1 LKIGMMIKKIPIFL
15 FFFLALSGWGLCEEQ
30 TILKK
35 QFNEPMEIT
44 SDRMEAFND
53 KKLII
58 FSGNA
63 RITQGKNV
71 LKSDRLLL
79 YYKGKLKTENQKG
92 GISTE
97 QNDNLEKIDAQ
108 GNVSFTQEERT
119 AQGDQAIYYKESNKI
134 VITGNALLNEGSNS
148 NRGDRVTIFINE
160 NKGLVESDTQNQVK
174 AVIYPQSRKKMEK
187 K

>member
-1 LKIGMMIKKIPIFL
+1 
-15 FFFLALSGWGLCEEQ
+15 
-30 TILKK
+30 
-35 QFNEPMEIT
+35 MEIT

-63 RITQGKNV
+63 RIIQGKSV

-79 YYKGKLKTENQKG
+79 YYKGKLKTENKKSEVG
-92 GISTE
+92 AE
-97 QNDNLEKIDAQ
+97 QNGNLEKIEAQ

-119 AQGDQAIYYKESNKI
+119 AQGDHAIYYRESNKI
-134 VITGNALLNEGSNS
+134 VMTGNALLNEGKNS
-148 NRGDRVTIFINE
+148 IKGDRVTILINE
-160 NKGLVESDTQNQVK
+160 NRGLVESDTQNQVK
-174 AVIYPQSRKKMEK
+174 AIIYPQSSKKTEK